1 MSKGSNNTKQ
11 AYFHMQHVMN
21 TDTEAKKHFKPLT
34 ENILNT
40 SLG

>member
-11 AYFHMQHVMN
+11 AYLHMQHVMN

-34 ENILNT
+34 ENIPWEIHL
-40 SLG
+40 